1 MSEPVTAVILTRAL
15 PEQQL
20 HDRHLEDFPEDHQ
33 LGRAGATISSLERGT
48 TLIEM
53 QMESTPKV
61 VEAPLAPRWSAT
73 TRVAF
78 RFCFIYFGLYMLASE
93 QLPPLKNFVTWT
105 AAHIFHITHRL
116 VTTGS
121 GSGDKIFNWVAAF
134 CLVIIA
140 ASGTVIWT
148 WLDRRRENYVTAHK
162 WFHLFL
168 RFAAGSTMLS
178 YGVIKAIP
186 LQMPAPGL
194 TRLLETFGNFSPMGV
209 LWASIGASPAYER
222 FAGGAEMA
230 AAVCLFVP
238 QLSIVGALILL
249 ADSIQIFALNM
260 TYDVPVKLF
269 SFHLIL
275 MSLILLA
282 PDARR
287 LLNVLVLNRAAQ
299 PSTQPALLRGVQAR
313 RFLTAAQIVFGMWL
327 IGVNVAY
334 ARHSWTD
341 QGGGAPKPALYGI
354 WNVTTMTIDG
364 VERPPLI
371 TDDGRWRRII
381 VENRPGVVVQGM
393 DDRFTFYAAKTD
405 VAAKTI
411 VLSTPGDEASSAS
424 ARFVFDRHAPDHLLL
439 DGTVDG
445 HRIRLALQ
453 LFDHNR
459 LPLLSRGFR
468 WIQEYPFNK

>member
-1 MSEPVTAVILTRAL
+1 M
-15 PEQQL
+15 
-20 HDRHLEDFPEDHQ
+20 
-33 LGRAGATISSLERGT
+33 
-48 TLIEM
+48 IEM
-53 QMESTPKV
+53 QMESTPNV
-61 VEAPLAPRWSAT
+61 VEAPVTPRWSAA
-73 TRVAF
+73 TRIAF
-78 RFCFIYFGLYMLASE
+78 RFCFIYFGLYVLASE
-93 QLPPLKNFVTWT
+93 QVPPLKNLVTWT
-105 AAHIFHITHRL
+105 AAHIFHVTHPL

-121 GSGDKIFNWVAAF
+121 GSGDKTSNWVAAF

-140 ASGTVIWT
+140 GIGTAIWT
-148 WLDRRRENYVTAHK
+148 WLDRRRANYITAHK
-162 WFHLFL
+162 WFHLLL
-168 RFAAGSTMLS
+168 RFAAGSAMLS

-194 TRLLETFGNFSPMGV
+194 TRLLEAFGNYSPMGV

-222 FAGGAEMA
+222 FAGGAELA

-275 MSLILLA
+275 TSLVLLA

-287 LLNVLVLNRAAQ
+287 LLNVLVLNRAAL
-299 PSTQPALLRGVQAR
+299 PSTRPPLLRGLRAR
-313 RFLTAAQIVFGMWL
+313 RLLTAAQIVFGMWL
-327 IGVNVAY
+327 VGVNVAF
-334 ARHSWTD
+334 ARYSWTT

-371 TDDGRWRRII
+371 SDDGRWRRVI
-381 VENRPGVVVQGM
+381 VENRAGMVIQGM
-393 DDRFTFYAAKTD
+393 DDTFTFYPANTD
-405 VAAKTI
+405 VAAKRI
-411 VLSTPGDEASSAS
+411 VLSRPGDQIRGAS
-424 ARFVFDRHAPDHLLL
+424 AQFAFDRPDPDHLFL
-439 DGTVDG
+439 DGMVDG
-445 HRIRLALQ
+445 RRLRLTLQ